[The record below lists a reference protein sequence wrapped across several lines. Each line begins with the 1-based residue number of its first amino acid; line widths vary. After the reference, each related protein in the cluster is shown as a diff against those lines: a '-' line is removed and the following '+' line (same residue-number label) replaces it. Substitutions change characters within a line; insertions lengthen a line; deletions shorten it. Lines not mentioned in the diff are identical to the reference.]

1 MKGFVPVTKESLLAM
16 LAGCREEVD
25 YQFTEHSRE
34 RIERFI
40 DNEKERCSK
49 RRLFGLINPPRPRF
63 DYNEEGVKAYAATI
77 HYDMFDGN
85 PFDSIEKDRDNS
97 LRWIARL
104 ERVAMSEH
112 SGEPIQIDMDTFML
126 ISEPVQYY
134 WATTGNFYSR
144 PYQG

>member
-1 MKGFVPVTKESLLAM
+1 MKGFVPVTKASLLSM
-16 LAGCREEVD
+16 LVECREVVQD
-25 YQFTEHSRE
+25 QFLEHSRE

-40 DNEKERCSK
+40 DKEKERCSK

-85 PFDSIEKDRDNS
+85 PFDMIEKDRVNS

-104 ERVAMSEH
+104 ERIAMSEH

-126 ISEPVQYY
+126 INEPASYY

-144 PYQG
+144 QYQG